1 MKRLTLLLVPVVV
14 TGLAACSPAPKDD
27 LPRPGVKPLKVYAD
41 SALTET
47 FTQIGKDFEGIQGGV
62 EVEFVFGAGSAL
74 EKQLG
79 DADVF
84 ASASREHMKFD
95 SKVFAVNRLVLALP
109 QGNPK
114 NVRFA
119 DSFHSGPNQASF
131 AMCAAEEP
139 CGTAAR
145 AALTNA
151 GIADGGPAPK
161 AVGQDVKQTL
171 AKLTS
176 GEVDSAFVYA
186 SDVKATPSLIA
197 VPMRG
202 GAGEPQ
208 RFPIAVVSGSP
219 ESKRFYDYLFSYP
232 ARKVLSDAGFEL
244 P

>member
-14 TGLAACSPAPKDD
+14 TGLAACSPAPRDD
-27 LPRPGVKPLKVYAD
+27 TPPPVKPLKVYAD

-47 FTQIGKDFEGIQGGV
+47 FTRIGKDFKATKGGV
-62 EVEFVFGAGSAL
+62 EVEFVFGASSAL
-74 EKQLG
+74 QNQLG

-95 SKVFAVNRLVLALP
+95 SKVFASNRLVLALP

-114 NVRFA
+114 NVRVF
-119 DSFHSGPNQASF
+119 DSFAQGADQRSF

-139 CGTAAR
+139 CGAAAR
-145 AALTNA
+145 AALANA
-151 GIADGGPAPK
+151 GPAAPPAAK

-186 SDVKATPSLIA
+186 SDVKANPALIA
-197 VPMRG
+197 VPMRAAG
-202 GAGEPQ
+202 GEPL

-219 ESKRFYDYLFSYP
+219 ESKRFYDYVFSEP
-232 ARKVLSDAGFEL
+232 ARKVLTDAGFEL